1 MAMQQLA
8 NIIFRLLKSQ
18 VLTGVG
24 MKKRP
29 NSAYCRFK
37 RNLRNNGLDTEQTT
51 ARSYS
56 HIWKRLL

>member
-1 MAMQQLA
+1 MVMQQVV

-18 VLTGVG
+18 VFTGVG

-29 NSAYCRFK
+29 NSAYCLFK
-37 RNLRNNGLDTEQTT
+37 RNLRLMAVDTEQTT
-51 ARSYS
+51 ARFYS